1 MSVRDV
7 QSMSMIR
14 NLAGLVLVLS
24 LLPIGMSAFRFTSS
38 IPFAYTEV
46 FDELALM
53 QLRES
58 LLIAYGLNIDYDSL
72 SFSLHNKDFVL
83 SQVNDKLIMHPGTQI
98 FLADVDDLHFEK
110 RNGVVYVC
118 YERKGKNYERV
129 IVSARGFYLDD
140 FSDCDV
146 RDDGTDCSEE

>member
-1 MSVRDV
+1 
-7 QSMSMIR
+7 MSMIR
-14 NLAGLVLVLS
+14 NIAGLLIILT
-24 LLPIGMSAFRFTSS
+24 LLPIAMCGFSFVSS
-38 IPFAYTEV
+38 MPFSYTEV
-46 FDELALM
+46 FDELSLH

-58 LLIAYGLNIDYDSL
+58 MLISYDL
-72 SFSLHNKDFVL
+72 SFDQNALYFSLHNKDFIL
-83 SQVNDKLIMHPGTQI
+83 SKVNDKLILHPGTQI

>member
-58 LLIAYGLNIDYDSL
+58 LLIAYDLNIDYDSL
-72 SFSLHNKDFVL
+72 SFSLLLPNH
-83 SQVNDKLIMHPGTQI
+83 
-98 FLADVDDLHFEK
+98 
-110 RNGVVYVC
+110 
-118 YERKGKNYERV
+118 KN
-129 IVSARGFYLDD
+129 
-140 FSDCDV
+140 
-146 RDDGTDCSEE
+146 